1 MTTAFETCS
10 SVKNR
15 ILAMSG
21 LFAESLGEPRNVFLP
36 QDSDQR
42 PAFCYPLFNLRTVIE
57 IVGQGCMDVGQCQVV
72 LRSYVIGAFAETFMP
87 DSDVR
92 NRDATARDPRLA
104 AAHAR
109 GDRDVL
115 IHRFCSHACTSIC
128 VLAER

>member
-21 LFAESLGEPRNVFLP
+21 LFAEFLGEPRNAFLP

-42 PAFCYPLFNLRTVIE
+42 PAFCYPLFDLRTVIE
-57 IVGQGCMDVGQCQVV
+57 IIGQGCMDVGQCQVV

-87 DSDVR
+87 
-92 NRDATARDPRLA
+92 
-104 AAHAR
+104 
-109 GDRDVL
+109 G
-115 IHRFCSHACTSIC
+115 
-128 VLAER
+128 